1 MFNREST
8 IFVSTPEFLIG
19 NVPMMEVQEK
29 INKKVP
35 HYALSFHSG
44 FRQYDY
50 AQIDRIETSSSE
62 ATIRM
67 IRLEVQNPK
76 GVVNELICAPNVKVY
91 TRNNSW
97 VPAEEIDVIDILVD
111 GEDYNCKM
119 LTKTNL
125 RRFKLLNV
133 AKAYVLFNKSAFIN
147 NILVRTD

>member
-8 IFVSTPEFLIG
+8 VFVSTPEFLIG
-19 NVPMMEVQEK
+19 NAPIMEVQEK
-29 INKKVP
+29 INNKVP

-67 IRLEVQNPK
+67 IKLEVQNPK
-76 GVVNELICAPNVKVY
+76 GVVNELICAPNVKIY

-97 VPAEEIDVIDILVD
+97 IPAEEIDVMDILVD
-111 GEDYNCKM
+111 SEDYYCK
-119 LTKTNL
+119 LLSKNVL
-125 RRFKLLNV
+125 RRFKISNV
-133 AKAYVLFNKSAFIN
+133 VKMYVLFNKSAFIN